1 MKSENANVFTMT
13 NDKGEKVECEVLLTI
28 DSEEFGKSYLVY
40 TDHKTDE
47 NGNIQTYAS
56 IYDPTGKSL
65 DLNPV
70 TTEEEWDMIES
81 VLASAQK
88 QILKEQMEEKADSES
103 GQESAA

>member
-1 MKSENANVFTMT
+1 MKSENKNIFTMK
-13 NDKGEKVECEVLLTI
+13 NDKGETVECEVLLTI
-28 DSEEFGKSYLVY
+28 DSEEFGKNYLVY

-47 NGNIQTYAS
+47 FGNIQTYAS

-65 DLNPV
+65 NLDPV

-88 QILKEQMEEKADSES
+88 QVLKEQMEEQQGGE
-103 GQESAA
+103 E